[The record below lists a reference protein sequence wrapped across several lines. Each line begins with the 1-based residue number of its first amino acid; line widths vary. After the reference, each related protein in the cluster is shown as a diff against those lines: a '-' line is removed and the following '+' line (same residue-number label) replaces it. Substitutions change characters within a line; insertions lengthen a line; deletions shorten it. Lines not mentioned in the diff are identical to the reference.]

1 MAGGLFAGLVRAARP
16 RQWIKNLLVF
26 AAPLAGGV
34 LLEQQALRASLVALL
49 SFVAASSATYLTND
63 ILDIEADRRHPQKR
77 HRPLASGEV
86 PVVPAALAAGVLALG
101 SVAVPFLIGLESLSA
116 LIIAYLT
123 VQVVYFLW
131 AKDQPVFDLAAV
143 ATGFV
148 LRAVAG
154 GVAAGLEISV
164 WFLTVTA
171 SVAVFVVAGKRYS
184 ELVNQGDS
192 GTRAILAKYTGHYLR
207 YVWSV
212 ASAVA
217 IVFYALWS
225 VDLVD
230 RGGGAAARL
239 SVIPFT
245 LILLR
250 YARDVDA
257 ATAESPEKILLGD
270 GGLIALGLIW
280 ASLFL
285 FQLAA

>member
-1 MAGGLFAGLVRAARP
+1 M
-16 RQWIKNLLVF
+16 
-26 AAPLAGGV
+26 
-34 LLEQQALRASLVALL
+34 
-49 SFVAASSATYLTND
+49 
-63 ILDIEADRRHPQKR
+63 
-77 HRPLASGEV
+77 
-86 PVVPAALAAGVLALG
+86 
-101 SVAVPFLIGLESLSA
+101 
-116 LIIAYLT
+116 
-123 VQVVYFLW
+123 
-131 AKDQPVFDLAAV
+131 
-143 ATGFV
+143 
-148 LRAVAG
+148 AG

-192 GTRAILAKYTGHYLR
+192 GTRAILSKYTGHYLR

-270 GGLIALGLIW
+270 GGLIVLGVIW
-280 ASLFL
+280 GSLFL
-285 FQLAA
+285 IQLAV